1 MERLSISI
9 LMLMT
14 LCALSCR
21 AQKVDNSTVASLD
34 PERYLGKWYEIARFD
49 HSFERGLDFAT
60 AEYLVTDDCDKIKV
74 INRGVKNGELKTSE
88 GKARFTD
95 TPGLLR
101 VSFFGPFY
109 SDYRVLDITPD
120 YQYAL
125 IGGKTGKHL
134 WILSRLV
141 KPDEK
146 QIDRL
151 LIEASARGYDVGNL
165 IWIEH

>member
-1 MERLSISI
+1 
-9 LMLMT
+9 MLGVAIIPGVC
-14 LCALSCR
+14 L
-21 AQKVDNSTVASLD
+21 AQKIDNTPVESFSLN
-34 PERYLGKWYEIARFD
+34 RFLGTWYEIARFD
-49 HSFERGLDFAT
+49 HTFERGMELTTARYFLD
-60 AEYLVTDDCDKIKV
+60 EDGNLKI
-74 INRGVKNGELKTSE
+74 INSGVLNNKFKTST
-88 GKARFTD
+88 GKAKFTD

>member
-1 MERLSISI
+1 MIKTLLS
-9 LMLMT
+9 MLGVAIIPGVC
-14 LCALSCR
+14 L
-21 AQKVDNSTVASLD
+21 AQKIDNTPVESFALN
-34 PERYLGKWYEIARFD
+34 RFLGTWYEIARFD
-49 HSFERGLDFAT
+49 HTFERGMELTTARYFLD
-60 AEYLVTDDCDKIKV
+60 EDGNLKI
-74 INRGVKNGELKTSE
+74 INSGVLKNKFKTST
-88 GKARFTD
+88 GKAKFTD

-151 LIEASARGYDVGNL
+151 LVEASARGYDVGNL

>member
-1 MERLSISI
+1 
-9 LMLMT
+9 MLGVAIIPGVC
-14 LCALSCR
+14 L
-21 AQKVDNSTVASLD
+21 AQKIDNTPVESFALN
-34 PERYLGKWYEIARFD
+34 RFLGTWYEIARFD
-49 HSFERGLDFAT
+49 HTFERGMELTTARYFLD
-60 AEYLVTDDCDKIKV
+60 EDGNLKI
-74 INRGVKNGELKTSE
+74 INSGVLNNKFKTST
-88 GKARFTD
+88 GKAKFTD

>member
-1 MERLSISI
+1 MFKTLLS
-9 LMLMT
+9 MLGVAIIPGVC
-14 LCALSCR
+14 L
-21 AQKVDNSTVASLD
+21 AQKIDNTPVESFALN
-34 PERYLGKWYEIARFD
+34 RFLGTWYEIARFD
-49 HSFERGLDFAT
+49 HTFERGMELTTARYFLD
-60 AEYLVTDDCDKIKV
+60 EDGNLKI
-74 INRGVKNGELKTSE
+74 INSGVLNNKFKTST
-88 GKARFTD
+88 GKAKFTD

>member
-1 MERLSISI
+1 MIKTLLS
-9 LMLMT
+9 MLGVAIIPGVC
-14 LCALSCR
+14 L
-21 AQKVDNSTVASLD
+21 AQKIDNTPVESFALN
-34 PERYLGKWYEIARFD
+34 RFLGTWYEIARFD
-49 HSFERGLDFAT
+49 HTFERGMELTTARYFLD
-60 AEYLVTDDCDKIKV
+60 ENGNLKI
-74 INRGVKNGELKTSE
+74 INSGVLNNKFKTST
-88 GKARFTD
+88 GKAKFTD

>member
-1 MERLSISI
+1 MIKTLLS
-9 LMLMT
+9 MLGVAIIPGVC
-14 LCALSCR
+14 L
-21 AQKVDNSTVASLD
+21 AQKVDNTPVESFALN
-34 PERYLGKWYEIARFD
+34 RFLGTWYEIARFD
-49 HSFERGLDFAT
+49 HTFERGMELTTARYFLD
-60 AEYLVTDDCDKIKV
+60 EDGNLKI
-74 INRGVKNGELKTSE
+74 INSGVLNNKFKTST
-88 GKARFTD
+88 GKAKFTD

>member
-1 MERLSISI
+1 
-9 LMLMT
+9 MLGVAIIPGVC
-14 LCALSCR
+14 L
-21 AQKVDNSTVASLD
+21 AQKIDNTPVESFALN
-34 PERYLGKWYEIARFD
+34 RFLGTWYEIARFD
-49 HSFERGLDFAT
+49 HTFERGMELTTARYFLD
-60 AEYLVTDDCDKIKV
+60 EDGNLKI
-74 INRGVKNGELKTSE
+74 INSGVLNNKFKTST
-88 GKARFTD
+88 GKAKFTD

-151 LIEASARGYDVGNL
+151 LMEASARGYDVGNL

>member
-1 MERLSISI
+1 MIKTLLS
-9 LMLMT
+9 MLGV
-14 LCALSCR
+14 ALIPSACL
-21 AQKVDNSTVASLD
+21 AQKIDNTPVESFSLN
-34 PERYLGKWYEIARFD
+34 RFLGTWYEIARFD
-49 HSFERGLDFAT
+49 HTFERGMELTTARYFLD
-60 AEYLVTDDCDKIKV
+60 EDGNLKI
-74 INRGVKNGELKTSE
+74 INSGVLNNKFKTST
-88 GKARFTD
+88 GKAKFTD

>member
-1 MERLSISI
+1 MIKSLLSVLGI
-9 LMLMT
+9 
-14 LCALSCR
+14 ALFPGICL
-21 AQKVDNSTVASLD
+21 AQKIDNTTVGSFSLN
-34 PERYLGKWYEIARFD
+34 RFLGTWYEIARFD
-49 HSFERGLDFAT
+49 HRFERGMQHTT
-60 AEYLVTDDCDKIKV
+60 ARYFLNEDGSIKV
-74 INRGVKNGELKTSE
+74 INSGILDNEIKTSV
-88 GKARFTD
+88 GKAKTTG

>member
-1 MERLSISI
+1 MIKTLLS
-9 LMLMT
+9 MLGVAIIPGVC
-14 LCALSCR
+14 L
-21 AQKVDNSTVASLD
+21 AQKIDNTPVESFSLN
-34 PERYLGKWYEIARFD
+34 RFLGTWYEIARFD
-49 HSFERGLDFAT
+49 HTFERGMELTTARYFLD
-60 AEYLVTDDCDKIKV
+60 EDGNLKI
-74 INRGVKNGELKTSE
+74 INSGVLNNKFKTST
-88 GKARFTD
+88 GKAKFTD

>member
-1 MERLSISI
+1 MIKTLLS
-9 LMLMT
+9 MLGVAIIPGVC
-14 LCALSCR
+14 L
-21 AQKVDNSTVASLD
+21 AQKIDNTPVESFALN
-34 PERYLGKWYEIARFD
+34 RFLGTWYEIARFD
-49 HSFERGLDFAT
+49 HTFERGMELTTARYFLD
-60 AEYLVTDDCDKIKV
+60 EDGNLKI
-74 INRGVKNGELKTSE
+74 INSGVLNNKFKTST
-88 GKARFTD
+88 GKAKFTD